1 MFWTLFYPQTQNLS
15 FLGNICL
22 IPVESLIGKP

>member
-1 MFWTLFYPQTQNLS
+1 VKFDMFWTLFDPQTQNPS

-22 IPVESLIGKP
+22 ILVEY